1 MTEHSSIYTPSTP
14 PPRRGE
20 MEPGART
27 RRSRPQPY
35 ANLADEVLETLLHQL
50 RTPLAVMTGW
60 SRMLEQQYAE
70 HADEFLR
77 RGLSQLTRHTS
88 AQSALLARA
97 GDFCDLRAGRATL
110 NRERVDLF
118 DLAGVALRAQQPTAA
133 QRGVRQAATF
143 ETPEGAV
150 VGDYARLRQIV
161 ADLLAAALEATPVGH
176 RLQVHGAVNAQF
188 VVLSLH
194 DASET
199 PERRVAAGAPE
210 DAHAVEDEQLDRRR
224 LTLAL
229 ARGLVALHGGVLT
242 ATPGAHDTGLLTT
255 LRLPRCGT
263 RMVREDIT
271 LARTETD
278 QEGG

>member
-27 RRSRPQPY
+27 RRSQPQPY

-77 RGLSQLTRHTS
+77 RGLSQLTRYTS
-88 AQSALLARA
+88 AQAALLARA
-97 GDFCDLRAGRATL
+97 GDFCDLRTGRAAL
-110 NRERVDLF
+110 NRERVDVF
-118 DLAGVALRAQQPTAA
+118 DLAGVALRAQQATAL
-133 QRGVRQAATF
+133 QRGVLQAATF
-143 ETPEGAV
+143 ETPEGTV
-150 VGDYARLRQIV
+150 LGDYARLRQII
-161 ADLLAAALEATPVGH
+161 ADLLATALEATRVGH
-176 RLQVHGAVNAQF
+176 RLQVHGAVTSQF

-194 DASET
+194 DAGET
-199 PERRVAAGAPE
+199 AERRVAAR
-210 DAHAVEDEQLDRRR
+210 AHDDGHPVDDEQLDRRR

-242 ATPGAHDTGLLTT
+242 ATPGHHDTGVLTT
-255 LRLPRCGT
+255 LRLPRCGAS
-263 RMVREDIT
+263 VVHEGAT
-271 LARTETD
+271 LACIGE
-278 QEGG
+278 EH

>member
-77 RGLSQLTRHTS
+77 RGLSQLTRYTS
-88 AQSALLARA
+88 AQAALLARA
-97 GDFCDLRAGRATL
+97 GDFCDLRTGRAAL

-118 DLAGVALRAQQPTAA
+118 DLAGVALRAQQATAL
-133 QRGVRQAATF
+133 QRGVQQAATF
-143 ETPEGAV
+143 ETPEGTV
-150 VGDYARLRQIV
+150 LGDYARLRQIV
-161 ADLLAAALEATPVGH
+161 ADLLATALEATRVGH
-176 RLQVHGAVNAQF
+176 RLQVHGAVTSQF

-194 DASET
+194 DAGET
-199 PERRVAAGAPE
+199 AERRVAAR
-210 DAHAVEDEQLDRRR
+210 AHDDGHPVDDEQLDRRR

-242 ATPGAHDTGLLTT
+242 ATPGHHDTGVLTT
-255 LRLPRCGT
+255 LRLPRCGAS
-263 RMVREDIT
+263 VVHEGAT
-271 LARTETD
+271 LACIGE
-278 QEGG
+278 EH

>member
-118 DLAGVALRAQQPTAA
+118 DLAGVALRAQQPTAV
-133 QRGVRQAATF
+133 QRGVQQAATF

-150 VGDYARLRQIV
+150 IGDYARLRQIV
-161 ADLLAAALEATPVGH
+161 ADLLATALEATRVGH
-176 RLQVHGAVNAQF
+176 RLQVHGAVTSQF

-199 PERRVAAGAPE
+199 PERRVAVGVPE